1 MRELEFYYEMKGRK
15 KRKDRLIVC
24 LNYVHESISL
34 SLKLGINLITP
45 DILINSY
52 TDWLS
57 TTLDLQ
63 YLNDNTIRSYR
74 HSGRDKTRGTD
85 SALMVRYTCD

>member
-45 DILINSY
+45 DNPTS
-52 TDWLS
+52 
-57 TTLDLQ
+57 
-63 YLNDNTIRSYR
+63 
-74 HSGRDKTRGTD
+74 
-85 SALMVRYTCD
+85 